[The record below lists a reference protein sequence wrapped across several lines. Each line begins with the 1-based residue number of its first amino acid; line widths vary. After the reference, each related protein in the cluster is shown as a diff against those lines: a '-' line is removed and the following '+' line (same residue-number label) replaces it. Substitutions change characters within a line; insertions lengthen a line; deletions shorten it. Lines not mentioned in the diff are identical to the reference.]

1 MEMAQRID
9 PKLYT
14 YRVSWS
20 AEDEEFVG
28 TCAEFPSLSWLEENQ
43 EEALVGI
50 CKLVAEVLEDMEE
63 SGERVPEPLS
73 VKTFSGRFQV
83 RIPPHLHRGLA
94 VKAAEENISLN
105 RLVGAKL
112 ASV

>member
-1 MEMAQRID
+1 MKTAQKVD
-9 PKLYT
+9 SKLYT

-28 TCAEFPSLSWLEENQ
+28 TCAEFPSLSWLEEDQ
-43 EEALVGI
+43 SEALHGI
-50 CKLVAEVLEDMEE
+50 CKLVAEVIEE
-63 SGERVPEPLS
+63 MKETGEFIPEPLS
-73 VKTFSGRFQV
+73 TKSYSGKFQV
-83 RIPPHLHRGLA
+83 RIAPSLHRNLA

-105 RLVGAKL
+105 RVVSAKL